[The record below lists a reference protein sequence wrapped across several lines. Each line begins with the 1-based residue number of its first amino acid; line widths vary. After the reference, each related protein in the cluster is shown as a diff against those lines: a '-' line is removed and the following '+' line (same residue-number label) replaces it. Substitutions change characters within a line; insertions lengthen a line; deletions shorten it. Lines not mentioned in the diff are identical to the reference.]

1 MTNEEYL
8 NQRLGSPRNAFKVPD
23 GYFDNFTQDLMAKLP
38 EQNTAIRLQ
47 RKPVVRM
54 WMYAAASAVIAVFT
68 VSAYFLF
75 QEQEAPQPQQF
86 SEATPAAVYSD
97 SYIDEAM
104 NYAMMDNHDIYAAL
118 YSE

>member
-8 NQRLGSPRNAFKVPD
+8 NQRLGSPHNAFKVPD
-23 GYFDNFTQDLMAKLP
+23 GYFDNFTQNLMAKLP
-38 EQNTAIRLQ
+38 EQSTAIRLR

-75 QEQEAPQPQQF
+75 QQQETPQAQQF
-86 SEATPAAVYSD
+86 SETSPAAVYSD

-104 NYAMMDNHDIYAAL
+104 DYAMMDNHDIYAAL